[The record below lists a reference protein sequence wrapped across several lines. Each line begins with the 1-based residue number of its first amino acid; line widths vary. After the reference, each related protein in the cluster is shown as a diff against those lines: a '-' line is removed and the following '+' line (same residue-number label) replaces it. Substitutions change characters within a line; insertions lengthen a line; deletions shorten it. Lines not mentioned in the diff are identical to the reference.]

1 MSFPRYDRDGDTLVL
16 TEGPESLRTVRVR
29 DTLALM
35 FDAEE
40 GVLFRHG
47 HAEGVRS
54 YFDKV
59 ISRAGGTPLTD
70 ALHLV
75 EFPVDQVHGELLH
88 SPVLVGAE
96 QLDEVN
102 RVISISGYAATFA
115 MLLQPSSP
123 GA

>member
-75 EFPVDQVHGELLH
+75 EFPVDQVHGELL
-88 SPVLVGAE
+88 
-96 QLDEVN
+96 DEVN